1 MNTVILM
8 GRLTKDPETRYSQGD
23 QGTAIGRYTLAVNR
37 SFKREGELDADFINI
52 LTFGKNAE
60 FAGKYFKKGQLVA
73 VEGELRISSYTD
85 KDGNKKWSTDVVV
98 SKQHF
103 AESKK
108 EQTPTQAVP
117 AGRGYGTPMQ
127 GKQEQMGFVP
137 MDDESDEE
145 LPF

>member
-1 MNTVILM
+1 MNLVVLM
-8 GRLTKDPETRYSQGD
+8 GRLTKDVEVRYSQGD

-37 SFKREGELDADFINI
+37 SYKRDGEPDADFINI

-85 KDGNKKWSTDVVV
+85 KEGNKRWSTDVVV

-108 EQTPTQAVP
+108 DQGSQEAP
-117 AGRGYGTPMQ
+117 AGRAYNPPKPSY
-127 GKQEQMGFVP
+127 KQEQMGFVP

>member
-1 MNTVILM
+1 MNSVILM
-8 GRLTKDPETRYSQGD
+8 GRLTKDVEVRYSQGD

-37 SFKREGELDADFINI
+37 SYKRDGEPDADFINI
-52 LTFGKNAE
+52 LTFGKTAE

-85 KDGNKKWSTDVVV
+85 KDGNKRWSTDVVV

-108 EQTPTQAVP
+108 DQTPTQATPV
-117 AGRGYGTPMQ
+117 GRGYGTPVQ
-127 GKQEQMGFVP
+127 GKQEPLDFIPIDNG
-137 MDDESDEE
+137 SDEG
-145 LPF
+145 LPW